1 MNESFGQAH
10 QNFTRTTEPVA
21 NTTRVEFNGSVIA
34 ESDNSLL
41 LRETR
46 HGTAFYFPWEDV
58 RTECLTASDLTTLCP
73 FKGEATYWSVTVDGK
88 CLENAAWSY
97 PDPGDG
103 VPEIAGRISFY

>member
-1 MNESFGQAH
+1 MVRH
-10 QNFTRTTEPVA
+10 KTFTLTTEPVA
-21 NTTRVEFNGSVIA
+21 DTIRVEFNGSVIA

-46 HGTAFYFPWEDV
+46 HVPVFYFTREDG